1 MPKCPIKLIT
11 GMNCPACGIQRAI
24 HAALH
29 GNITEAIH
37 YNFFL
42 LFSLPYA
49 MSFVL
54 IWAMP
59 ESDFRDKIKKVIENR
74 NVVNTF
80 IIAFTT
86 WFVIRNLLN
95 I

>member
-1 MPKCPIKLIT
+1 
-11 GMNCPACGIQRAI
+11 
-24 HAALH
+24 
-29 GNITEAIH
+29 
-37 YNFFL
+37 
-42 LFSLPYA
+42 